1 MKTLPLSEVKAHLS
15 ELVDQVEKRD
25 EEVCITRNGRISG
38 IIISQDEYEGWQ
50 ETLAIRS
57 NTKAMKEIKKNL
69 KAVKKTKKT
78 YTLDE
83 LLPL

>member
-25 EEVCITRNGRISG
+25 EEVWITRNGRVSG
-38 IIISQDEYEGWQ
+38 IIISPDEYEGWQ

-57 NTKAMKEIKKNL
+57 NPKAMKEIKNNL
-69 KAVKKTKKT
+69 RSLKKSKKT
-78 YTLDE
+78 YTLNE
-83 LLPL
+83 LLPV